1 MADTTLLVAGGI
13 ALLLAVASWLI
24 ELKAAREHSAWLTGK
39 ARAEGTVVRI
49 SLKDHLSRN
58 APASDEPGRAWPV
71 IRFRAANKVEYE
83 FDAPDAPT
91 QIGSV
96 VEVAYDSAL
105 PSNARAVARTPKIG
119 CAIAFLAGAVVLFA
133 LAFFKR

>member
-13 ALLLAVASWLI
+13 ALVLAIASWLI
-24 ELKAAREHSAWLTGK
+24 DLKAAREHAAWLTGK
-39 ARAEGTVVRI
+39 TRTEGTVVRVG
-49 SLKDHLSRN
+49 LRDHLSRN
-58 APASDEPGRAWPV
+58 EPVSDEKGRVSPV
-71 IRFRAANKVEYE
+71 IRFRAANSVEYE

-91 QIGSV
+91 EIGSV
-96 VEVAYDSAL
+96 VQIAYEPAL

-119 CAIAFLAGAVVLFA
+119 CAIVFLAGALVLLA